1 MTDSH
6 DPFHDASGPGGGH
19 DDSRDDNVETRLRR
33 ALTSEA
39 AMVQPA
45 GDGLQKIRA
54 GVDGQRRRA
63 WWQHPAVAL
72 VAAAVLGL
80 AVGGLYF
87 GLRGDDQGNDVVAA
101 PSDST
106 SASASASPS
115 PSASGSSSP
124 QTTVGTSAYV
134 YYVHDDGQSPRL
146 YREQHTVRAKVA
158 DGQPVSK
165 ADLGL
170 VAMLNDEPADP
181 DYSSPWPA
189 GVGIIGGVQKS
200 GDTATVNLTDFMSQG
215 AEVEKAGMQQ
225 LVYTVT
231 ANDTAVRRVR
241 LLVDGQPPSSG
252 HHDWSQPVAREP
264 VLDVRGLQW
273 ILAPDQGS
281 TVSSPV
287 LVQVNGTGFEGHIT
301 IKVFRGQ
308 TEVASTYVTTE
319 QGALKDGE
327 TTVDLPP
334 GTYTVKV
341 YDEYGDTMRL
351 REQDSKTFT
360 VK

>member
-1 MTDSH
+1 MNT
-6 DPFHDASGPGGGH
+6 P
-19 DDSRDDNVETRLRR
+19 RDDRRDDALAARLRR
-33 ALTSEA
+33 ALGAEA
-39 AMVQPA
+39 AGVQPA
-45 GDGLQKIRA
+45 GDGLAKIRA
-54 GVDGQRRRA
+54 GIERPAPRA
-63 WWQHPAVAL
+63 WWRHPSLAL
-72 VAAAVLGL
+72 VAAAMVGLVVGGL
-80 AVGGLYF
+80 AVGLGQ
-87 GLRGDDQGNDVVAA
+87 GGDEGTSVAGHTETPQPTRPA
-101 PSDST
+101 SGQPSDTPSSST
-106 SASASASPS
+106 SPATTSSAPAP
-115 PSASGSSSP
+115 PGE
-124 QTTVGTSAYV
+124 VGVWV
-134 YYVHDDGQSPRL
+134 YYLRDVEGAGPRL
-146 YREQHTVRAKVA
+146 FRERHVVPELGDGRVA
-158 DGQPVSK
+158 TAVDEMLGDK
-165 ADLGL
+165 A
-170 VAMLNDEPADP
+170 ADP
-181 DYSSPWPA
+181 DYSSPWTEGA
-189 GVGIIGGVQKS
+189 KVLSYVRS
-200 GDTATVNLTDFMSQG
+200 GDTATVDLSAFPAVGAAVESQ
-215 AEVEKAGMQQ
+215 AVQQ

-252 HHDWSQPVAREP
+252 HHDWSQPVARQP

-273 ILAPDQGS
+273 ILAPAQGS